1 MTRLLLILLAAP
13 HASGCSPQTCSTGE
27 EDCYDVDLGRYLAFP
42 PSTGP
47 SADGYKLLVYFHGYG
62 SSASKTANKRWLR
75 SGASERGYLRKP
87 GECNVQRVTVKG
99 PWITVEL
106 NGSRILHADTS
117 AVTEFMGDPAKFKG
131 RTRPSGFFGL
141 AGHSDPVKF
150 RDLWIRGL

>member
-1 MTRLLLILLAAP
+1 MCELQVLDDEAEKYA
-13 HASGCSPQTCSTGE
+13 
-27 EDCYDVDLGRYLAFP
+27 
-42 PSTGP
+42 
-47 SADGYKLLVYFHGYG
+47 KLDARQYHGSVYGQV
-62 SSASKTANKRWLR
+62 
-75 SGASERGYLRKP
+75 ASERGYLRKP
-87 GECNVQRVTVKG
+87 GEWNVQRVTVKG